1 MSSNFENFKTKR
13 NILSV
18 EQRCNIIQRLKDG
31 ESPQSLADEYKIS
44 KQAISWIKKNETS
57 IIQTQEVLKSCS
69 GNINKKRYK
78 KQEENILDQKLMKW
92 LSQQRSM
99 GRTVS
104 GTTIQKQAL
113 LYNKLLNGN
122 ENFTASHGWLAK
134 FKKRYGLKNKN
145 AHGEKLSANL
155 EGSEDFKE
163 KFNNFRTITDISLD
177 CIYNCDETGLY
188 WKMMPSRRLV
198 KMKKNK
204 AERFKKPKNR
214 VTVMACTNASGTHKI
229 PLFVIGRSAQPRCLR
244 GIKNVPVH
252 YTNQE
257 NSWMTCEIMKTWYTE
272 TFLPEIKKKHR
283 IDENPETKIVLIMD
297 NAACHPPAEELNKL
311 CESCTI
317 IFLPP
322 NTTSLMQPLEQGII
336 EKFKRRYRN
345 DLIEKIVF
353 HEKNNAENNDYFK
366 SFDLLEAFNLCVL
379 AWDEVTSSDI
389 RNCWK
394 NLIPLT
400 ADNSAE
406 TAPVTLPNNE
416 AFYAIIKR
424 IKEFKMCTP
433 AEVDNWLQI
442 DCHDNGW
449 QPLSDNDILAN
460 RCIAENQEKEEELD
474 DEISYND
481 QNYTFD
487 DSIIDSIIGN
497 CPTFIEAMSGL
508 NTFLRWYQR
517 NGDSQDVLNACQKG
531 NQELIRLVIRK

>member
-1 MSSNFENFKTKR
+1 MLKYKMSSDLEYLKTKR

-31 ESPQSLADEYKIS
+31 ETPQSLAEEYKIS
-44 KQAISWIKKNETS
+44 KQAVSWIKKNETS
-57 IIQTQEVLKSCS
+57 ILQTQEILKSCN
-69 GNINKKRYK
+69 GNTDKKRYK

-99 GRTVS
+99 GRPVS
-104 GTTIQKQAL
+104 GSFIRKQAL

-122 ENFTASHGWLAK
+122 ENFTASDGWLAK

-145 AHGEKLSANL
+145 ANGEKLSADI

-163 KFNNFRTITDISLD
+163 KFNNFRTITGISLD

-188 WKMMPSRRLV
+188 WKIMPSRTLV
-198 KMKKNK
+198 QRKKKK

-214 VTVMACTNASGTHKI
+214 VTVMACTNSSGTHKI
-229 PLFVIGRSAQPRCLR
+229 PLFAIGKSAQPRCLR

-252 YTNQE
+252 YTHQE

-272 TFLPEIKKKHR
+272 IFLSEIKKKHD
-283 IDENPETKIVLIMD
+283 IDNNPETKIVLIMD
-297 NAACHPPAEELNKL
+297 NAACHPPAEELNEL
-311 CESCTI
+311 CKSCTV
-317 IFLPP
+317 IFLPA
-322 NTTSLMQPLEQGII
+322 NTTSLIQPLEQGII
-336 EKFKRRYRN
+336 EKFKRCYRN
-345 DLIEKIVF
+345 DLMEKIIF
-353 HEKNNAENNDYFK
+353 HEKSNAENKDFFQ
-366 SFDLLEAFNLCVL
+366 SFDLLDAFHLCAL

-389 RNCWK
+389 RYCWK

-400 ADNSAE
+400 ADNNAE

-416 AFYAIIKR
+416 AFYAIMKR
-424 IKEFKMCTP
+424 IKDFKMYTP

-449 QPLSDNDILAN
+449 QPLANNDILAN
-460 RCIAENQEKEEELD
+460 RCIAENQEEEELD

-487 DSIIDSIIGN
+487 DSIIDN

-531 NQELIRLVIRK
+531 SQELVRLVIRK